1 MGHGG
6 IQSGLVLCDF
16 LSAGG
21 LAVSL
26 FGQELGTADKVS
38 AKRLEEVGKAG
49 LHPLRWAR
57 SGYLK
62 NWSGGRDDRVK
73 NTILRSRAILFR
85 LRPQLMKARFN
96 LLWQCAAA
104 P

>member
-16 LSAGG
+16 LSAGR

-38 AKRLEEVGKAG
+38 AKRLEEVGEAG
-49 LHPLRWAR
+49 LHPPKMG
-57 SGYLK
+57 SI
-62 NWSGGRDDRVK
+62 RVFK
-73 NTILRSRAILFR
+73 KTGLVVETIV
-85 LRPQLMKARFN
+85 
-96 LLWQCAAA
+96 
-104 P
+104 